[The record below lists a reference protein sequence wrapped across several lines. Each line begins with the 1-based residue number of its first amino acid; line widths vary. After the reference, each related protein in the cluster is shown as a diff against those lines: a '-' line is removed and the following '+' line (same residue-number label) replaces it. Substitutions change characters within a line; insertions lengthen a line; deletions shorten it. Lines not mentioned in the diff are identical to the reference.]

1 MKSHQ
6 VFGFPQAIMEGAVY
20 VQVFVVS
27 PLNSQ
32 TFSFNT
38 FCCLTV
44 THVLIHMIVTPGE
57 DAHSSFDDK

>member
-1 MKSHQ
+1 
-6 VFGFPQAIMEGAVY
+6 MEGAVH

-57 DAHSSFDDK
+57 DAHSSFDDDGSKC